1 MKILLTSDWHLRG
14 SNPENRIDNFFETQ
28 LGKIEE
34 IFKIFNKEKCQF
46 LLQAGDLFDNPRPSF
61 GVLQYI
67 IKLFNNYFINNNNFL
82 TVAGQHD
89 TYYRNIDKTALK
101 LMEFLHYVNICKKNN
116 LSKDIDLYGASWG
129 DEIPKIENAD
139 NFNILLIHKTIVDK
153 PQWFGQE
160 DFLQSDK
167 LFKSNPYDIIVSG
180 DYHRPVFYE
189 HKNQV
194 IVNCGVLVRK
204 TIAEADLQPHIYI
217 LEIDESDLT
226 YNLKKIELK
235 YKLAEEVF
243 RKEALE
249 RTSIQDNK
257 KMIEFINSIKS
268 NEISSSLDFKKNLEI
283 MLKSTE
289 EEVKNIILKELEDLN
304 G

>member
-1 MKILLTSDWHLRG
+1 MKILLTGDFHLRTTA
-14 SNPENRIDNFFETQ
+14 PENRVDNFFETQ
-28 LGKIEE
+28 LNKVKQILNIAIE
-34 IFKIFNKEKCQF
+34 NKCKYI
-46 LLQAGDLFDNPRPSF
+46 LQPGDFTDTPRPSF
-61 GVLQYI
+61 ELIEGYVSLFKKYNI
-67 IKLFNNYFINNNNFL
+67 GDKIKILHIY
-82 TVAGQHD
+82 GQHD
-89 TYYRNIDKTALK
+89 CYFRTKERTATK
-101 LMEFLHYVNICKKNN
+101 LLNFLGYIQEVSGLFK
-116 LSKDIDLYGASWG
+116 LTKDIHLYGASWG

-189 HKNQV
+189 YKNQV

-204 TIAEADLQPHIYI
+204 TIAEADLQPHVYI
-217 LEIDESDLT
+217 LEIDEDDLT
-226 YNLKKIELK
+226 YHLEKIELK
-235 YKLAEEVF
+235 YKPAEEVF

-249 RTSIQDNK
+249 RTSTQDNK

-268 NEISSSLDFKKNLEI
+268 N
-283 MLKSTE
+283 
-289 EEVKNIILKELEDLN
+289 
-304 G
+304 